1 MSMEEATNQYQSALK
16 QGLREQRE
24 ALANGTF
31 PHPPI
36 LDELLEGVSIKSIR
50 HIGEA

>member
-24 ALANGTF
+24 ALAGG
-31 PHPPI
+31 
-36 LDELLEGVSIKSIR
+36 LDMRGAFVR
-50 HIGEA
+50 NPGMVVD